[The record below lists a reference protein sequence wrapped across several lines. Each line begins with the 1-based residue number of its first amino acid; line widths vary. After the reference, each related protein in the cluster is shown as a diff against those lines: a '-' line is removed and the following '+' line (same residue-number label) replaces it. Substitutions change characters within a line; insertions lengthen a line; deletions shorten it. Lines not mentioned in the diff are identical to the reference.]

1 MILRGAGISE
11 EGRRL
16 TRLGFFLR
24 FALAHTD
31 MDAVDRSWQG
41 GGAGENP
48 ERGLSEEEH
57 VHKLRNIL
65 ILLPQVCDWSHFDP
79 ISEERQ

>member
-41 GGAGENP
+41 EEQ
-48 ERGLSEEEH
+48 ERTQKG
-57 VHKLRNIL
+57 VCQGRKLRNIL